1 MLLDGGIQ
9 LESCV
14 VARLSAKTV
23 LSQNLSSHT
32 AGALE
37 TLVPQLVMTSNC
49 LGPRT
54 EWWLSV
60 GMKWALGPCQ
70 GLEKSFDS
78 LKLSIASQG
87 VARDQGCISRA
98 PRLRKHLCLWTTQ
111 RKVWILTKDP
121 PATPEGE
128 EGVTLSLCNN
138 RSPQTRLFVILS
150 WRPLGN
156 LGRHGVR

>member
-1 MLLDGGIQ
+1 MLLNGGIQ
-9 LESCV
+9 LESCA
-14 VARLSAKTV
+14 VARLSAKTA

-70 GLEKSFDS
+70 GLEKSFDF

-87 VARDQGCISRA
+87 WLETRVVSLALLACENTCAYGR
-98 PRLRKHLCLWTTQ
+98 RKG
-111 RKVWILTKDP
+111 KY
-121 PATPEGE
+121 G
-128 EGVTLSLCNN
+128 S
-138 RSPQTRLFVILS
+138 
-150 WRPLGN
+150 
-156 LGRHGVR
+156 